1 MKTKEQT
8 RESWPEKEGLKFL
21 VVNVAYRYI
30 LLARMNEG
38 QDKEVS
44 QDGVIDQ
51 RLEDTKTPGYEAAFD
66 PDEAERIAFREDA
79 LSDQDARES
88 AIDS

>member
-1 MKTKEQT
+1 MKEDQKE
-8 RESWPEKEGLKFL
+8 
-21 VVNVAYRYI
+21 
-30 LLARMNEG
+30 
-38 QDKEVS
+38 EVS

-51 RLEDTKTPGYEAAFD
+51 RLPGTKTPDYEVAFD

-79 LSDQDARES
+79 LSEKDARES

>member
-1 MKTKEQT
+1 M
-8 RESWPEKEGLKFL
+8 
-21 VVNVAYRYI
+21 
-30 LLARMNEG
+30 MNED
-38 QDKEVS
+38 QKEEVS

-51 RLEDTKTPGYEAAFD
+51 RLPGTKTPDYEVAFD

-88 AIDS
+88 AIDF